1 MAFEGDENLAALLA
15 PVLRRTMAVEIFGR
29 VRHVSP
35 ERGAVRGV
43 DARMWIYRLEN
54 PKG

>member
-43 DARMWIYRLEN
+43 DARMWI
-54 PKG
+54 